1 MSYNRAFSVQV
12 NDGIETYKIGRML
25 TLIRTLERQGNAFRL
40 LQNQITH
47 KIPDQIQQRRPLEM
61 NTMV

>member
-12 NDGIETYKIGRML
+12 NDGIETCKTGRML